1 MTTNPPTVLLIAS
14 DTIGKQMAGS
24 GIRYWNLAR
33 VLGRQQP
40 VTLAIP
46 AATTL
51 TPPPGVTLVP
61 YGAPDADEDRRGRKL
76 AELIAEH
83 QVIVAQHL
91 PYLYAD
97 TDLLT
102 SRFLVIDLYA
112 PWILEKLEWARTDP
126 ERGEPARKDDVAILN
141 RLLSLGD
148 FFLCA
153 SERQRDFWLGALA
166 AAGRIEF
173 EHAAADPGL
182 RTLIDIVPFGLPEAP
197 PEKTGPGPRGT
208 IAGIGP
214 DDTVLLWNG
223 GLWNWL
229 DPLTAIRAT
238 HLLAAGD
245 PGIRLVFMGT
255 RSPVGWAAEMGIVT
269 QARELARDL
278 GLLDRHVFF
287 NDWVPYDAR
296 QNWLLEAD
304 LTVSLHAVTAESR
317 YSFRTRVL
325 DNLWCGVPT
334 VATEGDVLA
343 DLIHEE
349 GIGLTVPPD
358 DPGAVAEAVRQI
370 LDPARR
376 DAVRDTIA
384 SVAQRYT
391 WERASEPLLAF
402 CREPRRI
409 GKARGNDSVA
419 AYIHNLERTY
429 SETAQYGRHLEQV
442 IAQQNAAL
450 ERSIDVRVRRL
461 AHGLR
466 SRLRRR

>member
-14 DTIGKQMAGS
+14 DTIGEQMAGS

-40 VTLAIP
+40 VSLAIP

-51 TPPPGVTLVP
+51 APPPGVTLIP
-61 YGAPDADEDRRGRKL
+61 YGGPGEDEDRRGRKL
-76 AELIAEH
+76 TELIAAH

-97 TDLLT
+97 ADLLA

-166 AAGRIEF
+166 AAGRIELT
-173 EHAAADPGL
+173 HAAADPEL
-182 RTLIDIVPFGLPEAP
+182 RTLIDVVPFGLPESP
-197 PEKTGPGPRGT
+197 PEKTGPGPRGR
-208 IAGIGP
+208 IAGIGE
-214 DDTVLLWNG
+214 DDAVLLWNG

-238 HLLAAGD
+238 HLLAAD
-245 PGIRLVFMGT
+245 NPSIRLVFMGT
-255 RSPVGWAAEMGIVT
+255 RSPVGWTAEMGIVT

-278 GLLDRHVFF
+278 GLLDRQVFF
-287 NDWVPYDAR
+287 NAWVPYDER

-304 LTVSLHAVTAESR
+304 LTISLHIVTAESR

-325 DNLWCGVPT
+325 DNLWCGIPT

-343 DLIHEE
+343 DLVRDQ

-358 DPGAVAEAVRQI
+358 DPVAVAEAIRQI
-370 LDPARR
+370 LDPVRR
-376 DAVRDTIA
+376 DALRDTIA
-384 SVAQRYT
+384 AIARRFT
-391 WERASEPLLAF
+391 WERACEPLLAY
-402 CREPRRI
+402 CREPRQL
-409 GKARGNDSVA
+409 GTARGYDPTAS
-419 AYIHNLERTY
+419 YLHKLEHTY
-429 SETAQYGRHLEQV
+429 SETAQYGRHLERV
-442 IAQQNAAL
+442 IEQQNAAL
-450 ERSIDVRVRRL
+450 ERTIDVRLRRL
-461 AHGLR
+461 VRALR
-466 SRLRRR
+466 GRLRRK